1 MHFQLIQ
8 SAALLAAVLPT
19 ALAAVP
25 SDNLERRA
33 EWPTTTH
40 DIELS
45 ELGNIEL
52 YSQNENPA
60 NVVQRELE
68 ARSSASA
75 FVCRGR
81 RPLPRSGGKWL
92 YREATCDRT
101 GTDVNTF
108 KVSCMAENSHA
119 DILYRLPGAC
129 GKNQWCVEFH
139 GYNEIGQG
147 AWDVTC
153 VDKPNIH
160 TWVANTFSNPGQVTT
175 CSSGWNNNGKRNLK
189 ATFEV
194 DVMDA
199 GGINRINPKEI
210 YYQLSGKRIG
220 VSRSGDSEVG
230 SGSVIIPP
238 GGSIQACVT
247 AYSGQI
253 INMLGA
259 LTSIVSL

>member
-1 MHFQLIQ
+1 
-8 SAALLAAVLPT
+8 
-19 ALAAVP
+19 
-25 SDNLERRA
+25 
-33 EWPTTTH
+33 
-40 DIELS
+40 
-45 ELGNIEL
+45 
-52 YSQNENPA
+52 
-60 NVVQRELE
+60 
-68 ARSSASA
+68 
-75 FVCRGR
+75 
-81 RPLPRSGGKWL
+81 
-92 YREATCDRT
+92 
-101 GTDVNTF
+101 
-108 KVSCMAENSHA
+108 MAENSHA

-153 VDKPNIH
+153 VDKPSIH

-175 CSSGWNNNGKRNLK
+175 CSAGWNNNGKRNLK

-199 GGINRINPKEI
+199 GGINRINPKEV
-210 YYQLSGKRIG
+210 YYQLGGKRIG

-230 SGSVIIPP
+230 SGSIIIPP